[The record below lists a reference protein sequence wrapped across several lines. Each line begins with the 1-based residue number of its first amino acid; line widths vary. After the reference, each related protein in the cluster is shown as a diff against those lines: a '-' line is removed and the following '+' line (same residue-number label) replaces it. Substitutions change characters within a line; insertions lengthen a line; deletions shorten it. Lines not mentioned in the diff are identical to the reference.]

1 MSAFPETT
9 LEFVKRLIAM
19 PTVSR
24 DSNMELIGFVGD
36 YLTAHNVPFRVFE
49 DPDEPKANLFATI
62 GPKDVTGIILS
73 GHSDVVPVEGQ
84 VWSGDPFAP
93 WVADGKLFGRGAADM
108 KTFIAAAL
116 SHVPA
121 MLERGLKQPIHIA
134 ISYDEEVGCTGVHSL
149 IEYVAALAKRPRLC
163 IVGEPTSMQVVNSH
177 KGINSFRTR
186 ITGQA
191 AHSSAPH
198 LGASAAYAAARF
210 AGFIEQL
217 AAEQAAMPESAL
229 SAEAKRF
236 SPPYTTFN
244 VGRMTAGTATNIIP
258 SEAELL
264 WEFRNLPGA
273 DTTELRARI
282 DAFAETE
289 LTSERVR
296 VETEVLAIAPPLAA
310 GSQGDAETFVMQL
323 ARSNTVTAAS
333 YATEAG
339 HFQHRAEVPTV
350 VCGPGSIEQAHKP
363 DEFIALAQI
372 DAVDRFLDRLIEA
385 VS

>member
-1 MSAFPETT
+1 MPDFPKTT
-9 LEFVKRLIAM
+9 LDFAKRLIAL

-24 DSNMELIGFVGD
+24 DSNMELIGFIGA
-36 YLTAHNVPFRVFE
+36 YLEAHDVPFRIFE
-49 DPDEPKANLFATI
+49 DPDEPKATLFATV
-62 GPKDVTGIILS
+62 GPQDVPGIILS
-73 GHSDVVPVEGQ
+73 GHSDVVPVENQ
-84 VWSGDPFAP
+84 IWSGDPFAP
-93 WVADGKLFGRGAADM
+93 WVADGKLFGRGACDM
-108 KTFIAAAL
+108 KTFIAAVL

-121 MLERGLKQPIHIA
+121 MVEALLKQPLHIA

-149 IEYVAALAKRPRLC
+149 IEYVAALTTRPRLC

-177 KGINSFRTR
+177 KGISSFRTR

-198 LGASAAYAAARF
+198 LGANAAYAAACF

-217 AAEQAAMPESAL
+217 AAEQAAKPESAL
-229 SAEAKRF
+229 SPDAKRF

-244 VGRMTAGTATNIIP
+244 VGRIAAGTATNIIP
-258 SEAELL
+258 GEAELL
-264 WEFRNLPGA
+264 WEFRNLPGEGTA
-273 DTTELRARI
+273 EVIARI
-282 DAFAETE
+282 DDFAKTE
-289 LTSERVR
+289 LASERLQ
-296 VETEVLAIAPPLAA
+296 VETEVLATAPPLAA

-323 ARSNTVTAAS
+323 ARSNTVAAAS

-363 DEFIALAQI
+363 DEFIELNQI
-372 DAVDRFLDRLIEA
+372 EAVDRFLDRLIEA
-385 VS
+385 VR